1 MTKESQN
8 PASQSG
14 QTASQSGQTVII
26 NQTENKSNGL
36 GTAGFVLALIAVF
49 LGWVPILGWI
59 IWLLGLILSFVGVF
73 KQPKGLAIAGL
84 VISLIGIVL
93 LLTVFGAILG
103 GAAAFL

>member
-1 MTKESQN
+1 MTNESQN
-8 PASQSG
+8 SSNQA
-14 QTASQSGQTVII
+14 GQTVII
-26 NQTENKSNGL
+26 NQTEKKSNGV

-49 LGWVPILGWI
+49 LGWIPVLGWI

-84 VISLIGIVL
+84 VISLIGIIL